1 MKKLTK
7 TEFINK
13 CLLIHGEKY
22 DYSMVE
28 YNGGKTK
35 VKIICEKH
43 GVFEQLPYN
52 HLLGKG
58 CNVCKPNFGDKLKLE
73 DFIEMSNK
81 IHKFEYDYSLVDYVN
96 NKTKVKIICKKHGVF
111 EQIPRGHLSGLKCA
125 TCQGNKK
132 ITKLDFI
139 ERCSIIFDN
148 KYDYSLSEI
157 DGTKSKTTIL
167 CPKHGEFLQ
176 AVESHLRGHGCP
188 RCNDSKGEKIIS
200 WFLDKNSIKYETQK
214 MFDGCFDVRKL
225 RFDFYIPSINTCIE
239 FDGKHHFEVIEFG
252 LSKLE
257 DTIRKDK
264 IKNQFCDENKIR
276 LLRISYEQNIVE
288 QLEDLLN

>member
-7 TEFINK
+7 NEFINK
-13 CLLIHGEKY
+13 CVLIHGQKY

-28 YNGGKTK
+28 YNG
-35 VKIICEKH
+35 
-43 GVFEQLPYN
+43 
-52 HLLGKG
+52 
-58 CNVCKPNFGDKLKLE
+58 
-73 DFIEMSNK
+73 S
-81 IHKFEYDYSLVDYVN
+81 
-96 NKTKVKIICKKHGVF
+96 KTKVKIICKKHGVF

-132 ITKLDFI
+132 MTKLDFI

-157 DGTKSKTTIL
+157 DGTKNKTTII
-167 CPKHGEFLQ
+167 CPKHGDFIQ
-176 AVESHLRGHGCP
+176 SVDSHLRGHGCP

-200 WFLDKNSIKYETQK
+200 WFLDKNKIKYETQK
-214 MFDGCFDVRKL
+214 MFDGCVDVRKL

-276 LLRISYEQNIVE
+276 LIRISYKENIVE
-288 QLEDLLN
+288 QLEKLLN